1 MFVDSIAWPHKLLGA
16 CGPPWWSR
24 NSMSCLVQSLYL
36 SFPARVLSC
45 GCRINGSG
53 SNPGRD
59 GKKEC
64 RKNKNRPRF
73 PVRSFIGG
81 VSLLYREHAY
91 LRKCDYGSED
101 VERAKQG
108 PRVSTL
114 PCTNITYAAHVYHWW
129 FFANT
134 AHVLHP
140 DGKKRRYCVD
150 DSPPLHRQP
159 RGKSE
164 VRAKWLAT
172 GNRFCHATT
181 LRELLRL
188 GELSSVRTWV
198 CGPHSDP
205 FGVLVDNQWRKLY
218 SGRC

>member
-1 MFVDSIAWPHKLLGA
+1 MASQAFRGLRTALVVPHFHVLP
-16 CGPPWWSR
+16 CPVSFP
-24 NSMSCLVQSLYL
+24 